1 MHRQVKLVAGRPR
14 QTRWQV
20 LENKTEFPAN
30 GQNNE
35 VYRSVIHIMRV
46 VQGQVAMPSGVSSM
60 GWLHLGCGG
69 MVRCHHVRVAQR
81 GPAERRSLGM
91 EAFELVTAHVWEAM
105 PSGQI
110 WGVRGGRDGHLVH
123 GRLVKSLV
131 GGTVAYRVK
140 DVLSV
145 G

>member
-1 MHRQVKLVAGRPR
+1 
-14 QTRWQV
+14 
-20 LENKTEFPAN
+20 
-30 GQNNE
+30 
-35 VYRSVIHIMRV
+35 
-46 VQGQVAMPSGVSSM
+46 M

-91 EAFELVTAHVWEAM
+91 EAFELVTAHVWEAV

-145 G
+145 GWRPSIIVADRVLHGDGHRAGRGYHLFPCRGSGKGRRGQIIKGSLVRTNQR